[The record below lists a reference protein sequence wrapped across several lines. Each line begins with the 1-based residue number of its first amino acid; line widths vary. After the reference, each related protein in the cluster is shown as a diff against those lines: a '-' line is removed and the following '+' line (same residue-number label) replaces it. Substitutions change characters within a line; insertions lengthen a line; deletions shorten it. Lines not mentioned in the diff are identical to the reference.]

1 LTGGCTSTI
10 SPTSCSYDGL
20 QYFRLTRLGAYCLGI
35 AETYEPGTPAV
46 RASLSVFP
54 DLRLQ
59 VTGAH
64 LTSDEKRIGER
75 YPSCPPAE
83 RRTIAR
89 HACRRRSGRVGRSSA
104 AKGLDPDAVDLAVSA
119 HLRHVHTRYDE
130 LLASDRR

>member
-1 LTGGCTSTI
+1 MTAGAQVCRATSPS
-10 SPTSCSYDGL
+10 SPSRQGL
-20 QYFRLTRLGAYCLGI
+20 LVEEAALDRAERECL
-35 AETYEPGTPAV
+35 ADADA
-46 RASLSVFP
+46 RASAGQRAAERRAEEDAEYATAFA
-54 DLRLQ
+54 Q
-59 VTGAH
+59 
-64 LTSDEKRIGER
+64 RIGER